1 MSDFFNSG
9 WSYWITIIALGGVAF
24 CLWLLFTQR
33 SWLGGAPKGEEST
46 GHVWDGIGELNTPVP
61 RWWTIMYIGL
71 CVAALAVMFLYP
83 ALGTNP
89 GLVGYSAAKQV
100 EQEREEYM
108 QMIAPVYEKFSA
120 LPIDELV
127 KNAEAHTI
135 GERLFLNNCAQCHG
149 SDARGSTNYPNL
161 TDNDWLYGGE
171 PEVLV
176 QTITEG
182 RHGIMAPLGAAISP
196 VKANETAHYVRSL
209 SGLSH
214 DATLVPAGE
223 VTYKQFCVACH
234 GVDAKG
240 NKALG
245 APNLTD
251 NIWLGSSSRDVIVN
265 TILNGREGIMPA
277 QKNLLS
283 ADQIRMLAAYVWS
296 LSNKEAAA
304 Q

>member
-9 WSYWITIIALGGVAF
+9 WGYWISIIALGGVAF

-89 GLVGYSAAKQV
+89 GLVGYTAAKQV

-120 LPIDELV
+120 MPIDELV

-196 VKANETAHYVRSL
+196 AKANETAHYVRSL

-223 VTYKQFCVACH
+223 ATFKQFCVACH

-296 LSNKEAAA
+296 LSNKEAVA